1 MKWLWKYE
9 GQPLKLPNPGA
20 DHMRGTG
27 SLLIGNCTEPDLQ
40 CCALVCPCLMYGC
53 NERHIDERNDCGALC
68 VPACLFMG
76 PCCML
81 AWSRAKT
88 RSLMGL
94 PDEPWI
100 VDICA
105 ACCCP
110 VCTLAQS
117 AVALRLVSLDNNL
130 GLDNP
135 LGSKPPAVVHDMDR

>member
-1 MKWLWKYE
+1 MRSGVFGVSRGGGGGVAVGGIVDSRVLLFVVVCLWIFCRFF
-9 GQPLKLPNPGA
+9 LLLSSFFLLP
-20 DHMRGTG
+20 
-27 SLLIGNCTEPDLQ
+27 SSS
-40 CCALVCPCLMYGC
+40 
-53 NERHIDERNDCGALC
+53 
-68 VPACLFMG
+68 ACFFFNSMG

-94 PDEPWI
+94 PDEPWV
-100 VDICA
+100 VDMVA

-117 AVALRLVSLDNNL
+117 AVALRKVSLDNNL

-135 LGSKPPAVVHDMDR
+135 LGMVAPKEQDDMER

>member
-1 MKWLWKYE
+1 MVVFGGGVAVGGIVDSRVLLLFGTVCLWI
-9 GQPLKLPNPGA
+9 LPP
-20 DHMRGTG
+20 
-27 SLLIGNCTEPDLQ
+27 SSSSSSFFCLLLLLGYNS
-40 CCALVCPCLMYGC
+40 
-53 NERHIDERNDCGALC
+53 
-68 VPACLFMG
+68 MG

-94 PDEPWI
+94 PDEPWV
-100 VDICA
+100 VDMVA

-117 AVALRLVSLDNNL
+117 AVALRKVSLDNNL

-135 LGSKPPAVVHDMDR
+135 LGMVAPKKQDDMER

>member
-1 MKWLWKYE
+1 MVFGGGVAVGGIVDSRVLLFVVVCLWMFSSFR
-9 GQPLKLPNPGA
+9 LPSTYLP
-20 DHMRGTG
+20 
-27 SLLIGNCTEPDLQ
+27 SSS
-40 CCALVCPCLMYGC
+40 
-53 NERHIDERNDCGALC
+53 
-68 VPACLFMG
+68 ACFFFNSMG

-94 PDEPWI
+94 PDEPWV
-100 VDICA
+100 VDMVA

-117 AVALRLVSLDNNL
+117 AVALRKVSLDNNL

-135 LGSKPPAVVHDMDR
+135 LGMVAPKEQDDMER

>member
-1 MKWLWKYE
+1 VRSGVFGVSRGGGGGVAVGGIVDSRVLLFVVVCLWIFCSFF
-9 GQPLKLPNPGA
+9 LPSSSAFFFFN
-20 DHMRGTG
+20 
-27 SLLIGNCTEPDLQ
+27 S
-40 CCALVCPCLMYGC
+40 
-53 NERHIDERNDCGALC
+53 
-68 VPACLFMG
+68 MG

-94 PDEPWI
+94 PDEPWV
-100 VDICA
+100 VDMVA

-117 AVALRLVSLDNNL
+117 AVALRKVSLDNNL

-135 LGSKPPAVVHDMDR
+135 LGMVAPKEQDDMER

>member
-1 MKWLWKYE
+1 MVVVVFGGGVAVGGIVDSRVLLFVVVCLWIFCSFF
-9 GQPLKLPNPGA
+9 LP
-20 DHMRGTG
+20 
-27 SLLIGNCTEPDLQ
+27 SSFFLLPSSS
-40 CCALVCPCLMYGC
+40 
-53 NERHIDERNDCGALC
+53 
-68 VPACLFMG
+68 ACFFFNSMG

-94 PDEPWI
+94 PDEPWV
-100 VDICA
+100 VDMVA

-117 AVALRLVSLDNNL
+117 AVALRKVSLDNNL

-135 LGSKPPAVVHDMDR
+135 LGMVAPKEQDDMER

>member
-1 MKWLWKYE
+1 VLLFVVVVCLWIFSSF
-9 GQPLKLPNPGA
+9 LLPP
-20 DHMRGTG
+20 
-27 SLLIGNCTEPDLQ
+27 SSFLLPSTYLTSSFFFCLLL
-40 CCALVCPCLMYGC
+40 LVY
-53 NERHIDERNDCGALC
+53 NS
-68 VPACLFMG
+68 MG

-94 PDEPWI
+94 PDEPWV
-100 VDICA
+100 VDMVA

-117 AVALRLVSLDNNL
+117 AVALRKVSLDNNL

-135 LGSKPPAVVHDMDR
+135 LGMVAPKEQDDMER

>member
-1 MKWLWKYE
+1 MVVVVVFGGGVAVGGIVDSRVLLFVVVCLWIFSSFF
-9 GQPLKLPNPGA
+9 LP
-20 DHMRGTG
+20 
-27 SLLIGNCTEPDLQ
+27 SSFFLLPSSS
-40 CCALVCPCLMYGC
+40 
-53 NERHIDERNDCGALC
+53 
-68 VPACLFMG
+68 ACFFFNSMG

-94 PDEPWI
+94 PDEPWV
-100 VDICA
+100 VDMVA

-117 AVALRLVSLDNNL
+117 AVALRKVSLDNNL

-135 LGSKPPAVVHDMDR
+135 LGMVAPKEQDDMER